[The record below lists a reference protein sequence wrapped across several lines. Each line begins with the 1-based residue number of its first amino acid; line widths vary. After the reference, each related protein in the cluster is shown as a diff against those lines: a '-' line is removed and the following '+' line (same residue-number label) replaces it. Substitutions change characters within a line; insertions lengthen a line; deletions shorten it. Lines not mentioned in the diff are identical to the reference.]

1 MLSYA
6 IVETEEGPMVQI
18 VDGENIIDE
27 SGPWESLPSAI
38 DWADTYVTAKNN
50 GLIEPYIE

>member
-6 IVETEEGPMVQI
+6 IVEAEEGPMVQI
-18 VDGENIIDE
+18 IDGENIVDE
-27 SGPWESLPSAI
+27 SGPWESLTSAI
-38 DWADTYVTAKNN
+38 VWADTYVTAKNN